1 MNNIVSGIL
10 GNTLRRYLV
19 IALAASLAVTG
30 GMFAYAYTTSSTSF
44 SVSGTDFDFGNITA
58 NTTDIPQFWN

>member
-19 IALAASLAVTG
+19 IALAISLVVTG
-30 GMFAYAYTTSSTSF
+30 SMFAYASRLLPLILPSQALRL
-44 SVSGTDFDFGNITA
+44 VSLMS
-58 NTTDIPQFWN
+58 PQI